1 MGDRSR
7 LDMEGQAQLASTPC
21 DGSCAER
28 CRLPD
33 MRKGSSGGKQ
43 GTGIATTAPPLAA
56 RRGSSFP
63 GSARRT
69 DAPVTRESCGWMTAR
84 AHLCRLVSAA
94 SAAAP
99 VVQGAERAASSA
111 GGYGSSA
118 SSAAR
123 RNPRLLSL
131 LAGLLCLNPDE
142 RLTPVQALAHPFF
155 GEVLPFAIPLAAEA
169 GTQKVELPPTASALA
184 NRLDSMVA
192 MTRTRETPAYV
203 GEGGRRGQGSKWG
216 SMLMSDGVLAQPP
229 AAVARSTKPQEASRL
244 CDSNGANDDDKA
256 QVDHQRRNSRSTAD
270 LPATARSW
278 APSCP
283 DIVSASGTPS
293 FLTSAGGTDATEV
306 VGTTSQILHL
316 AEMAA
321 DMAIKRDAYASRSR
335 GDCRSDTSRVALPP
349 PRRNRFLD
357 ASFPPSLAPRDGV
370 SRVQARCEP
379 AAPAESGVSAQRA
392 GIEPTT
398 PPAADLARLKGRVT
412 VPGQRQPNR
421 FLSPST
427 LAKLNPDL
435 RGKGKDTTTAIR
447 ARHTAE
453 TVLAV
458 GVGETAPVKTPSK
471 RALAATSH
479 EADQTYTPKK
489 SARVSQQESQ
499 EVLRPRGS
507 FHGHEPAARTRSQ
520 RRASSADDR
529 RRAENG
535 QTSRAVEVG
544 RTATPRRR
552 AAVAAGV
559 ALSRLREDDAES
571 GDVS

>member
-1 MGDRSR
+1 MGDRPR
-7 LDMEGQAQLASTPC
+7 LDREGQAQPASTPC

-43 GTGIATTAPPLAA
+43 GAGIATTAPLLAA

-63 GSARRT
+63 GSTRRT
-69 DAPVTRESCGWMTAR
+69 EAPVARESCGWMTAR

-94 SAAAP
+94 NAAAP
-99 VVQGAERAASSA
+99 VVQGAECATSSA

-155 GEVLPFAIPLAAEA
+155 GEVLPFAIPLAAAA
-169 GTQKVELPPTASALA
+169 GTHKVELAPTVPTLA

-203 GEGGRRGQGSKWG
+203 GETGCQGQGSKWG
-216 SMLMSDGVLAQPP
+216 PMMSDGVLALPP
-229 AAVARSTKPQEASRL
+229 AAVSHSTKPQAASRL
-244 CDSNGANDDDKA
+244 CDSNGANDGEKA
-256 QVDHQRRNSRSTAD
+256 QVDHPRRNGRSAAD
-270 LPATARSW
+270 LPASARSW
-278 APSCP
+278 VPSCP
-283 DIVSASGTPS
+283 DIISASGTPS
-293 FLTSAGGTDATEV
+293 FCISAGRTNATGV
-306 VGTTSQILHL
+306 VGTTPHLLHL

-321 DMAIKRDAYASRSR
+321 DMAGKRDAYASGYR
-335 GDCRSDTSRVALPP
+335 GDCRSGTSGVALPP

-357 ASFPPSLAPRDGV
+357 ASFPPSLTPRDGV
-370 SRVQARCEP
+370 PRVQARCDP
-379 AAPAESGVSAQRA
+379 GAPAQSGASAERG

-398 PPAADLARLKGRVT
+398 PPAAATARPKGRVT
-412 VPGQRQPNR
+412 VPEQRQPNR

-435 RGKGKDTTTAIR
+435 RGKGKDTTTAIW

-471 RALAATSH
+471 RALAATSL
-479 EADQTYTPKK
+479 EADETYTPKK

-499 EVLRPRGS
+499 EVLRPRES

-520 RRASSADDR
+520 RRAPSVDDR
-529 RRAENG
+529 RRVENG

-559 ALSRLREDDAES
+559 ALSRLREDEAEYN
-571 GDVS
+571 DVS